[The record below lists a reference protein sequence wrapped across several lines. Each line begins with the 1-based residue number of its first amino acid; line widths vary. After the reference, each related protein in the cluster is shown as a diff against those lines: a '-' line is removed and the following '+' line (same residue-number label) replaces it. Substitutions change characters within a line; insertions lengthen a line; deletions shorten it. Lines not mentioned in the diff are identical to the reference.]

1 MASNCKSCNAA
12 IIWVKTVN
20 GKTMPLDAEPVG
32 GTFLVESSQAGM
44 QPTARAVAVR
54 RSHFAT
60 CPQAD
65 QHRKAAD

>member
-20 GKTMPLDAEPVG
+20 GKLMPLDEAPVTMMLIEP
-32 GTFLVESSQAGM
+32 SQPGI

-54 RSHFAT
+54 KSHFSS
-60 CPQAD
+60 CPNAD
-65 QHRKAAD
+65 QHRKARE